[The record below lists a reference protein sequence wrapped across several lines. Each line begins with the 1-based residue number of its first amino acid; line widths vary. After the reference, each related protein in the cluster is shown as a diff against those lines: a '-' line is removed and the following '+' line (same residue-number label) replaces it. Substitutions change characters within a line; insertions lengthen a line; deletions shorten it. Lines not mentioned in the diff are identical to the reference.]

1 MQCDDKKITKIRSEG
16 CENELSD
23 EQALCL
29 SLLWAR
35 LAATTH
41 LSVDKL

>member
-1 MQCDDKKITKIRSEG
+1 MMIKKITKIRSED
-16 CENELSD
+16 CENEYHD
-23 EQALCL
+23 ELALCL
-29 SLLWAR
+29 SLLWTR